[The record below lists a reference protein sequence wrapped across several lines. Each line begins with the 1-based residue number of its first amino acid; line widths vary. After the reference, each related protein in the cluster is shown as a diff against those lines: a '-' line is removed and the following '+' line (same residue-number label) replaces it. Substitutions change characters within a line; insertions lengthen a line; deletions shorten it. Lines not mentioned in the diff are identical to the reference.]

1 MKALKRVNESP
12 ESMYLHDNCIRGFR
26 IGSDRSIV
34 SIFES
39 YPYNNEY
46 RFSEEEKA
54 ELNINNDS
62 SVILKE
68 RFERIK
74 ILSVVY
80 SSNYEMTN
88 GTVLMN
94 RLLPN
99 NIMEFD
105 FLCNN
110 IDDYAYISFSFENF
124 HWDMIK
130 AVNLNDVDDFVSK
143 NIDDLLVNPV
153 R

>member
-1 MKALKRVNESP
+1 MKALKRLNESP
-12 ESMYLHDNCIRGFR
+12 EPMYLHDNCIRGFR
-26 IGSDRSIV
+26 IGGDRSIV

-54 ELNINNDS
+54 ELNITNDS

-68 RFERIK
+68 RFEGII

-99 NIMEFD
+99 NIVVFD

-110 IDDYAYISFSFENF
+110 IDD
-124 HWDMIK
+124 
-130 AVNLNDVDDFVSK
+130 
-143 NIDDLLVNPV
+143 LLENPV